1 MSDSPDFDELLD
13 PHGQRHAP
21 KEASATERIEQ
32 ARRIAQGN
40 ERLRRE
46 GQIADGSGKPAFRAK
61 RTMFPWILVASIIGI
76 GIIIIAVLSA

>member
-1 MSDSPDFDELLD
+1 MSDSPNFDELLD
-13 PHGQRHAP
+13 PIGHERAP
-21 KEASATERIEQ
+21 REASAAERIAQ

-61 RTMFPWILVASIIGI
+61 RTMFPWILVAAIIGI
-76 GIIIIAVLSA
+76 GITVIAVFSS